1 MARRRSMWVVPIVAV
16 LAAPVFVTALP
27 GVANAQFTFDGIAAA
42 DGTEV
47 TAANPSIPLGL
58 TLIGAGPSVQ
68 ARLTSLPT
76 SDAYAS
82 FPFPGEVVAGA
93 PGIAGGVVPLPIP
106 AYPFIINSG
115 LGDEPRSQTAPGLA
129 LEAASERLAA
139 RSRALVG
146 TDASGSESTAQVVA
160 DPDNGVTAVAQSV
173 SRGLEILGSVRI
185 AAVEARV
192 TATRDSSGQLTRSS
206 SLSFT
211 RLSVPGVAYTLPP
224 ESPFF
229 AGQTVTGV
237 EFGMTDGQF
246 FVALP
251 FAGAPQKMPVPAE
264 SVIAALKSAGIA
276 ATYQAPVDTKDGI
289 LGAAFSLTT
298 DLPAPPP
305 NGSYD
310 GPTRVTYTIGRSSAA
325 VSLNPIPD
333 FDTGPGSVTG
343 AGVPGATGPGSAVAG
358 AGVPGVDGA
367 SLPGS
372 VPGSVPG
379 VAPGAPGGVPTV
391 DLVAGGDAPRA
402 GVMPAALSR
411 RAFDSR
417 HLSDLYL
424 LLAALGGL
432 GFVCMRAIR
441 LRGVRLR

>member
-1 MARRRSMWVVPIVAV
+1 MPRSWPS
-16 LAAPVFVTALP
+16 
-27 GVANAQFTFDGIAAA
+27 
-42 DGTEV
+42 
-47 TAANPSIPLGL
+47 NPSIPLGAPDS
-58 TLIGAGPSVQ
+58 GAGPSAQ

-76 SDAYAS
+76 SDAFAS

-93 PGIAGGVVPLPIP
+93 PGIGNGVVPVPILP

-115 LGDEPRSQTAPGLA
+115 LGDEPRTQSAPGLS

-146 TDASGSESTAQVVA
+146 SEASGSESTARVVA
-160 DPDNGVTAVAQSV
+160 DPDNGVTAVARSV

-185 AAVEARV
+185 AAVDTRAM
-192 TATRDSSGQLTRSS
+192 ATRDGSGQLTRSS
-206 SLSFT
+206 SLSFN

-229 AGQTVTGV
+229 AGETFTGV

-251 FAGAPQKMPVPAE
+251 FAGAPQNMPVPAE
-264 SVIAALKSAGIA
+264 SVIAALKSAGIS
-276 ATYQAPVDTKDGI
+276 ATYQAPVETKDGI
-289 LGAAFSLTT
+289 LGAAFSMAT

-310 GPTRVTYTIGRSSAA
+310 GPTHVTYTIGRSSAA

-333 FDTGPGSVTG
+333 FDPGAGSSTDGAVPG
-343 AGVPGATGPGSAVAG
+343 AGVPGSGL
-358 AGVPGVDGA
+358 PGVDAAG
-367 SLPGS
+367 LPGGLDGAA
-372 VPGSVPG
+372 PGALPG
-379 VAPGAPGGVPTV
+379 VTAPGGVPTV
-391 DLVAGGDAPRA
+391 DLVPGGEVPTT
-402 GVMPAALSR
+402 GVVPAALSR
-411 RAFDSR
+411 REFDSR